1 MKNKHL
7 KLVSCALMATLFSTS
22 SCVDNDYDL
31 TEDIDLTIQVGGSE
45 FAIPGGKT
53 KPIELSKILD
63 IDVNGVV
70 KIDDLTGDYYL
81 LQKGPENQEPTTI
94 TVDGF
99 EIASPNIS
107 PIKQNLSFNISSYNS
122 NNLSRAN
129 GTELPPVDLPYSE
142 TSFHLNSAGIPKEIK
157 ELTMVKMDMI
167 AIIHFSF
174 TPRMV
179 DNLYL
184 KTIDLKFP
192 SFIKSPKLTNGVL
205 HLENDKV
212 NSLNG
217 LTVEIPI
224 SGIDCKNQDG
234 ITFGEEKL
242 SIEGEVSLEG
252 KVTINTGEVHAATGG
267 SFEVTLTADVTLLDS
282 QSQQEM
288 IHVKSVTGKVAP
300 EIDIQI
306 DPVTLTGL
314 PDFLDDERVTLS
326 VEKPLI
332 FFTVNNEELPV
343 SAKVKGTINS
353 FTNKDNHKE
362 PVGGPAEFDLTIKK
376 ETNHHFCLYPSS
388 LSQQPE
394 FEGITDYTPVNNLTS
409 LISKIPDIFEFDIT
423 ANADAENE
431 TEILLN
437 HTYQITTDYEV
448 NVPFVFGDKITQI
461 VYKDSVDGWYEDMGD
476 YEVTQVNATATAINS
491 IPLGLS
497 FTATALT
504 VDRNGNAAELKGV
517 TVNVK
522 VDGKKDGI
530 IKAGKNNV
538 AANSELVIEIKE
550 TTPGAVKKLDGLA
563 FEIVAATSG
572 EEAKGQQ
579 LNKNQTLQLTNVRL
593 KVPNGVIVDL
603 N

>member
-7 KLVSCALMATLFSTS
+7 KLVSCALMAALFSTS

-53 KPIELSKILD
+53 KPIALSKILD
-63 IDVNGVV
+63 IDNNGVV
-70 KIDDLTGDYYL
+70 KIDEVTGDYYL
-81 LQKGPENQEPTTI
+81 LQEGSKQTTDI
-94 TVDGF
+94 DVQSF
-99 EIASPNIS
+99 EIASPNIT
-107 PIKQNLSFNISSYNS
+107 PIEQKLSFNIPSYPS
-122 NNLSRAN
+122 NDLSRAN
-129 GTELPPVDLPYSE
+129 GFELPPVDLPYSE

-157 ELTMVKMDMI
+157 ELSMVKMDMI

-174 TPRMV
+174 TPMLV
-179 DNLYL
+179 ENLYL
-184 KTIDLKFP
+184 KTIDLTFP
-192 SFIKSPKLTNGVL
+192 SFIKSKVLNDGVL
-205 HLENDKV
+205 HLENKEV
-212 NSLNG
+212 NNIDG

-224 SGIDCKNQDG
+224 SGIDCKSQDG

-242 SIEGEVSLEG
+242 SIKGKVSLEG
-252 KVTINTGEVHAATGG
+252 KVTINTGEVQAPTG
-267 SFEVTLTADVTLLDS
+267 SIEVTLKAN
-282 QSQQEM
+282 
-288 IHVKSVTGKVAP
+288 VKLRNKQDEKIIQVQSVTGKVAP
-300 EIDIQI
+300 DIDIQI
-306 DPVTLTGL
+306 NPVTLTGL

-362 PVGGPAEFDLTIKK
+362 LVGGPAEFSLTIEK
-376 ETNHHFCLYPSS
+376 EKNHNFCLYPSS
-388 LSQQPE
+388 LSQRPE
-394 FEGITDYTPVNNLTS
+394 ISGITDYTPVNNLTS
-409 LISKIPDIFEFDIT
+409 LISKIPDIFEFNIT

-431 TEILLN
+431 TEILLD

-579 LNKNQTLQLTNVRL
+579 LNKDQTLQLTNVRL

>member
-7 KLVSCALMATLFSTS
+7 KLVSCALMAALFSTS

-70 KIDDLTGDYYL
+70 KIDAPTGDYYL
-81 LQKGPENQEPTTI
+81 LQKGPENTDPTTI

-99 EIASPNIS
+99 EIASPYIS
-107 PIKQNLSFNISSYNS
+107 PIEQNLSFSIPSYNRNS
-122 NNLSRAN
+122 LSRAN
-129 GTELPPVDLPYSE
+129 GVELPPVDLPYSE
-142 TSFHLNSAGIPKEIK
+142 TSFHLNSAGIPDDIK
-157 ELTMVKMDMI
+157 ELSMVNTDMV

-174 TPRMV
+174 EPMLV

-184 KTIDLKFP
+184 KSIDLKFP
-192 SFIKSPKLTNGVL
+192 SFIKSPMLVDGVL
-205 HLENDKV
+205 HLENDRV
-212 NSLNG
+212 NG
-217 LTVEIPI
+217 ITGREIKIPI

-234 ITFGEEKL
+234 ITFGESNL
-242 SIEGEVSLEG
+242 SIGGKVTLEGE
-252 KVTINTGEVHAATGG
+252 VTINTGEVHASTG
-267 SFEVTLTADVTLLDS
+267 SIEVTLTADVKLLN
-282 QSQQEM
+282 QQNEE
-288 IHVKSVTGKVAP
+288 IIQVKSVTGKVAP
-300 EIDIQI
+300 KIKIEL

-343 SAKVKGTINS
+343 SAEVKGTINS

-362 PVGGPAEFDLTIKK
+362 QVGGPAEFDLTIVK
-376 ETNHHFCLYPSS
+376 EKSHNFCLYPSS

-394 FEGITDYTPVNNLTS
+394 ISGITDYTPVRDLTS
-409 LISKIPDIFEFDIT
+409 LISKIPDIFEFDIV
-423 ANADAENE
+423 ANAKEEE

-437 HTYQITTDYEV
+437 HTYHITTDYEV

-461 VYKDSVDGWYEDMGD
+461 VYKDSVDGWYEDMED
-476 YEVTQVNATATAINS
+476 YEVTQVNATATAINT

-517 TVNVK
+517 TVTVK

-530 IKAGKNNV
+530 IKAGKSNV
-538 AANSELVIEIKE
+538 ATNSELVIEIKE
-550 TTPGAVKKLDGLA
+550 TTPGVVKKLDGLA

-579 LNKNQTLQLTNVRL
+579 LNKNQALQLINVRL

>member
-7 KLVSCALMATLFSTS
+7 KLVSCALMAALFSTS

-53 KPIELSKILD
+53 KPIALSKILD
-63 IDVNGVV
+63 IDNNGVV

-81 LQKGPENQEPTTI
+81 LQEGSKQTTDI
-94 TVDGF
+94 DVQGF
-99 EIASPNIS
+99 EIASPNIT
-107 PIKQNLSFNISSYNS
+107 PIEQNLSFSIPSYNS

-129 GTELPPVDLPYSE
+129 GIELPPVDLPYSE
-142 TSFHLNSAGIPKEIK
+142 TSFHLNSAGIPDDIK
-157 ELTMVKMDMI
+157 ELSMVNMDMI

-174 TPRMV
+174 TPMLV

-184 KTIDLKFP
+184 KTIDLTFP
-192 SFIKSPKLTNGVL
+192 SFIKSPMLTDGVL
-205 HLENDKV
+205 HLENDRV
-212 NSLNG
+212 NSISG
-217 LTVEIPI
+217 REVRIPI

-234 ITFGEEKL
+234 ITFSGGNL
-242 SIEGEVSLEG
+242 SIGGKVTLEG
-252 KVTINTGEVHAATGG
+252 KVTINTGEVHAASGG
-267 SFEVTLTADVTLLDS
+267 SFEVTLIADVKLLN
-282 QSQQEM
+282 QQNEEM

-300 EIDIQI
+300 EIKIELK
-306 DPVTLTGL
+306 PVTLTGL

-362 PVGGPAEFDLTIKK
+362 LVGGPAEFDLTIKK

-394 FEGITDYTPVNNLTS
+394 IEGITDYTPVNNLTS

-431 TEILLN
+431 TEILLD

-579 LNKNQTLQLTNVRL
+579 LNKDQTLQLTNVRL